1 MNEMALN
8 PRTHDIVIE
17 QVLHHAPEKV
27 WRALTS
33 GELMARWL
41 MPPTGF
47 APVEGTRFT
56 FQTTPAGEWD
66 GTIRCEVLEVIEGER
81 LAYAWR
87 GGHIGNEGYGSL
99 LDTVVTFIL
108 APVDGGTRLSLVHSG
123 FVVPR
128 NQTAYRSMSE
138 GWRSVVGRLD
148 ALAGETPT
156 KENLNG

>member
-1 MNEMALN
+1 MNQMPIH

-17 QVLHHAPEKV
+17 EVLAHPLAKV
-27 WRALTS
+27 WRALTN

-66 GTIRCEVLEVIEGER
+66 GTIRCQVLEVIENECF
-81 LAYAWR
+81 AFAWR

-99 LDTVVTFIL
+99 LDTVVTFTL
-108 APVDGGTRLSLVHSG
+108 TPVEGGTRLSLVHSG

-128 NQTAYRSMSE
+128 NQTAYRNMSE
-138 GWRSVVGRLD
+138 GWRKVVGRLD
-148 ALAGETPT
+148 QFASETPV
-156 KENLNG
+156 KENSNG

>member
-1 MNEMALN
+1 MNQMPIQ

-17 QVLHHAPEKV
+17 EVLRHPPAKV

-33 GELMARWL
+33 GELMGRWL

-56 FQTTPAGEWD
+56 FHTTPAGEWD

-87 GGHIGNEGYGSL
+87 GGHIGNQGYGSL
-99 LDTVVTFIL
+99 LDTVVTFTL
-108 APVDGGTRLSLVHSG
+108 EPADGGTRLSVVHSG

-128 NQTAYRSMSE
+128 NQTAYRNMSE
-138 GWRSVVGRLD
+138 GWRKVVGRLD
-148 ALAGETPT
+148 QLASETPT